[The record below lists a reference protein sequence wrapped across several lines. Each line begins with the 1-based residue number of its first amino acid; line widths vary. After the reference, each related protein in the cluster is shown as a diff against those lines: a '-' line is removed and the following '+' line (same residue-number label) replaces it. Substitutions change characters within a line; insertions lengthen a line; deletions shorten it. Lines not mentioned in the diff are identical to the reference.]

1 MNDMQQYHL
10 RFMRLLNIVYKEG
23 RYLVQTDQRLFKSA
37 IDADWVSSLENN
49 QDAAEQLDAFSAR
62 FCRMQDTLG
71 DKLVPSMLQILA
83 EQPGS
88 NLDNL
93 NRLEKLGLLTSV
105 TDWLEAR
112 NLRNKMVHE
121 YMDDVSILVMAV
133 NRAHQL
139 LPLLIET
146 YNNINRYTKERIHDN
161 DTSWPQAI

>member
-1 MNDMQQYHL
+1 MNDKKTDSL

-23 RYLVQTDQRLFKSA
+23 HYLMQTDQRLFKSI
-37 IDADWVSSLENN
+37 IDNEWVSCLENN
-49 QDAAEQLDAFSAR
+49 LDAAEQLDAFSAR
-62 FCRMQDTLG
+62 FSRMQDTLG
-71 DKLVPSMLQILA
+71 DKLLPSMLQMLA
-83 EQPGS
+83 EQSGS

-93 NRLEKLGLLTSV
+93 NRIEKLGLLTSV

-121 YMDDVSILVMAV
+121 YMDDAAMLVMAV

-146 YNNINRYTKERIHDN
+146 YNNINIYTKERFCQN
-161 DTSWPQAI
+161 STAWPQTL